1 MTCPDCA
8 RTVDDLP
15 IGEPCPNCGS
25 LRRDATVGQ
34 PELEVMTQL
43 FPAIVSAS
51 IDTLIA
57 IPEVKQV
64 VDDHEITLR
73 FTPPSRPDAG
83 WLLEARDG
91 DDLIAFVP
99 APEMDDVDLATAD
112 EIEAAVHPED
122 KPE

>member
-1 MTCPDCA
+1 
-8 RTVDDLP
+8 
-15 IGEPCPNCGS
+15 
-25 LRRDATVGQ
+25 
-34 PELEVMTQL
+34 MTQL

-51 IDTLIA
+51 IDTLVA

-64 VDDHEITLR
+64 VESHEITLR

-99 APEMDDVDLATAD
+99 APEMDEVDLATAD
-112 EIEAAVHPED
+112 EIEAAVHPEG